1 MKTAQTSDH
10 SRQGSQL
17 LKSRMAPGNGAVL
30 RTLVLDFGKCKAL
43 DLVEMG
49 GRSSR
54 RTRSAQSWPWVSE
67 GHLTVFGEI
76 TPSQE
81 KASDAVDGALKRM
94 GANKPI
100 ISRAGVLIVARRVN
114 MEKLWWN

>member
-1 MKTAQTSDH
+1 MHQRALLQASGTCPFLTPRMPDLRHNFGVELIRSSDETN
-10 SRQGSQL
+10 Q
-17 LKSRMAPGNGAVL
+17 
-30 RTLVLDFGKCKAL
+30 CKAL

-54 RTRSAQSWPWVSE
+54 RTRSAQSWPLWVSEE

-81 KASDAVDGALKRM
+81 KASDAVDGALKQRV

-100 ISRAGVLIVARRVN
+100 ISRARVLVAAR
-114 MEKLWWN
+114 